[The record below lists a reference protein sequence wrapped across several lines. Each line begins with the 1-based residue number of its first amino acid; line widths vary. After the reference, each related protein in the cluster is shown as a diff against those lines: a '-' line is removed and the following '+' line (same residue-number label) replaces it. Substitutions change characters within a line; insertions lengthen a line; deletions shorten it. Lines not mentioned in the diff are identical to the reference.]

1 MELKQFLKA
10 LASEG
15 PTPGG
20 GSASALAATL
30 AASLVAMVAGL
41 SLKTDTRTKKKMVM
55 IRKRALAIQGRLYL
69 AITEDAE
76 SFEAVMDAIRLPKDA
91 EKQRLHRSRMIQKAY
106 RKASVVPKL
115 VSGCSITL
123 LEFCTILIAKGNP
136 NARADAGVAAHLAN
150 AALEGGILNIR
161 VNVLAIRDRPF
172 IERMKVFVHRLHKK
186 RDRWMAEILKTLEWV

>member
-1 MELKQFLKA
+1 MELKKFLKA

-20 GSASALAATL
+20 GSASALGATL
-30 AASLVAMVAGL
+30 SASLVAMVAGL
-41 SLKTDTRTKKKMVM
+41 SLKTDARTKKKMVM

-123 LEFCTILIAKGNP
+123 LEFCNILIAKGNP

-161 VNVLAIRDRPF
+161 VNLLAIRDRSF
-172 IERMKVFVHRLHKK
+172 IERMEVFIHRLLKK
-186 RDRWMAEILKTLEWV
+186 RDKWMAEILRTLELV

>member
-30 AASLVAMVAGL
+30 SASLVAMVAGL

-76 SFEAVMDAIRLPKDA
+76 SFEAVMDAIRLPKDG
-91 EKQRLHRSRMIQKAY
+91 EKQRLHRSRIIQRAY

-123 LEFCTILIAKGNP
+123 LEFCNILIAKGNP

-150 AALEGGILNIR
+150 AALEGGILNIC
-161 VNVLAIRDRPF
+161 VNVLAIRDRSF

-186 RDRWMAEILKTLEWV
+186 RDRWMAEILKTLELV